1 MVSFEAARAITHLP
15 GVRDEDLAPVVSMLQ
30 IHLGSSRTCEKFAAI
45 RVLNALSV
53 SHPMAIEGC
62 SGDLEAL
69 VNDANRSVATLAVS
83 TLLKTVEPTKWVC
96 AARVRRRIESLLK
109 QIASYLTEIDDEFKQ
124 LLVQSL
130 LTLTAKYPEQY
141 SVILTFLSSILRG
154 VALLALADA

>member
-1 MVSFEAARAITHLP
+1 MVCFEAARAIIHLP
-15 GVRDEDLAPVVSMLQ
+15 GVRDEDLAPVISMLQ
-30 IHLGSSRTCEKFAAI
+30 NLGSSRACEKFAAI
-45 RVLNALSV
+45 RVLNELSV

-62 SGDLEAL
+62 SSDLEAL

-83 TLLKTVEPTKWVC
+83 TLLKTVEPAKWVW
-96 AARVRRRIESLLK
+96 AACVRRRIESLLK

-124 LLVQSL
+124 LLVKSL

-154 VALLALADA
+154 VALFPVREA